1 MFLKT
6 IATAAFFATGLATT
20 LPAMTVGQP
29 FLTAENDLTG
39 SLLDYFD
46 AGMPSGVKQIN
57 VSGTITEE
65 IGAPGLVGKKLAFR
79 SNLSDFTNAAEFTLG
94 STIIDGFGIFDGSVG
109 TSYDYEPFQSG
120 PGDLNL
126 TFFVFPPILSDTP
139 NADDPGLFDFV
150 YGGDFSEFPDKIG
163 TAFPEIQLMMSIYLD
178 GPLPTRTFEEF
189 DPITNELV
197 DSFDF
202 IEGDLAI
209 SRITL
214 GLVGGDPIAPIP
226 LPAGLPL
233 LLGGLGLLTFLRR
246 RQN

>member
-1 MFLKT
+1 MYLKS
-6 IATAAFFATGLATT
+6 IVTAALLATGLATS

-46 AGMPSGVKQIN
+46 AGMPSGVLQIN

-79 SNLSDFTNAAEFTLG
+79 SNLADFTNAAEFTLG
-94 STIIDGFGIFDGSVG
+94 STVIDGFDIFDGSVG
-109 TSYDYEPFQSG
+109 TAYDYEPFQSG

-126 TFFVFPPILSDTP
+126 SFFIFPPILSDTP
-139 NADDPGLFDFV
+139 NADDPTLFDFV
-150 YGGDFSEFPDKIG
+150 YGGDFSVFPDKVG
-163 TAFPEIQLMMSIYLD
+163 AAFPEIQLMMSIYLD

-189 DPITNELV
+189 DPDTNELIE
-197 DSFDF
+197 SFDF
-202 IEGDLAI
+202 IEGELPI

-214 GLVGGDPIAPIP
+214 GLVGGAPIAPIP
-226 LPAGLPL
+226 LPAGFPL
-233 LLGGLGLLTFLRR
+233 LVGGLGMLILLRR
-246 RQN
+246 RQS